1 MKKII
6 GGLVMAVGVATSGS
20 ALANERFEGL
30 TVGVQLG
37 LVQADNKHSDP
48 DGKPQGCWYWC
59 NNDVIKT
66 DVAPSFG
73 LNADYNFVSGA
84 LLYGARAELVVT
96 SVDTYTEMTPSD
108 PSYKMG
114 TETSLYG
121 SLAGK
126 IGVAS
131 GNLAVFALAGLALAD
146 SKQRYDETDGSVQY
160 FRRDGES
167 TGLFFGVGT
176 EYALSDSGSIGFDVG
191 VYRFA
196 KSTPMLLTT
205 GDVQEG
211 RYFPQRDQLIDAKLS
226 YKFKF

>member
-1 MKKII
+1 MKKTMY
-6 GGLVMAVGVATSGS
+6 GLALVTGLAASGAGVAS
-20 ALANERFEGL
+20 ERFEGL

-37 LVQADNKHSDP
+37 YAQAANKHDDP
-48 DGKPQGCWYWC
+48 TGKPQGCWYWC
-59 NNDVIKT
+59 NNDVRKT
-66 DVAPSFG
+66 DAGASFG
-73 LNADYNFVSGA
+73 LSADYNFVSGA
-84 LLYGARAELVVT
+84 LLYGARAEL
-96 SVDTYTEMTPSD
+96 SVASLDTYTEMTPSG

-126 IGVAS
+126 VGIAS
-131 GNLAVFALAGLALAD
+131 GDLAVFVLAGMALAD

-167 TGLFFGVGT
+167 TGLFLGFGT
-176 EYALSDSGSIGFDVG
+176 EYALTDSGSIGVDLG
-191 VYRFA
+191 LYRFP

-211 RYFPQRDQLIDAKLS
+211 RYFPQRDQLIDLKVS